1 MYKEEL
7 QAHAARRAA
16 LNKRK
21 REIKGAREPAARGFA
36 AAAAG
41 ATTAATTAAAATA
54 PKHNACVDTRRPVIS
69 TVTKSTTK
77 LPSLL
82 TPTRVALLYTYI

>member
-21 REIKGAREPAARGFA
+21 REIKGGWGRREFWRSPHMHAFAALLPAAAQRL
-36 AAAAG
+36 
-41 ATTAATTAAAATA
+41 ATA
-54 PKHNACVDTRRPVIS
+54 RAQLQLRLRPHA
-69 TVTKSTTK
+69 
-77 LPSLL
+77 L
-82 TPTRVALLYTYI
+82 VAIRPCALGC